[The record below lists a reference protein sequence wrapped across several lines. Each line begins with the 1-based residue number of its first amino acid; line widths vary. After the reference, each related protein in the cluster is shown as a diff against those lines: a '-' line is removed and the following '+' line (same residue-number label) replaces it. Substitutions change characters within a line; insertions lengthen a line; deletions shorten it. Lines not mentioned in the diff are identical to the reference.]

1 MKTKYKDIANKI
13 NRILEVDIFSNTRER
28 KHVEGRA
35 AYSFIL
41 SRYYKLGCSK
51 IRDVYKHEGKDMHHS
66 TILYALKNW
75 DIYLLNNKD
84 LEHLIIDVIGDKD
97 LTNLDAKIDYIKNK
111 VDYLQA
117 EQVDNLFEEVQQN
130 FDDAC
135 NVKLK

>member
-1 MKTKYKDIANKI
+1 
-13 NRILEVDIFSNTRER
+13 
-28 KHVEGRA
+28 
-35 AYSFIL
+35 
-41 SRYYKLGCSK
+41 
-51 IRDVYKHEGKDMHHS
+51 MHHS

-111 VDYLQA
+111 VDYLHA